1 MQFSM
6 LKFLEQHPLKDYT
19 TWGIGGPAR
28 LFCTVS
34 TINEMIEVMQTDER
48 FLVIGKGSNLLF
60 DDRGFNGLVILN
72 EIDFL
77 EQDDTTFFVGG
88 GRSFSHLG
96 AKTARMGYAGLEF
109 ASGIPGTVGGA
120 VYMNAGAGG
129 HETCDVLT
137 EVHFVDS
144 YRLHVLPRKAL
155 SFAYRSSPFQTMR
168 GAIVAAKF
176 DLKPCLE
183 AKKRQLDL
191 INYRMKTQ
199 PYGEKT
205 CGCVFRNPGDEG
217 AGALIDAC
225 GLKGLQ
231 IGDIEVSG
239 QHGNFLI
246 NRGQGRAC
254 DVLKLIAKIKQV
266 VKEKKGIDLEIE
278 VKTVDF

>member
-1 MQFSM
+1 M
-6 LKFLEQHPLKDYT
+6 LKFLEQQPLKDYT

-28 LFCTVS
+28 LFCVVE
-34 TINEMIEVMQTDER
+34 TIEEMVQAIRTEER
-48 FLVIGKGSNLLF
+48 FIVIGKGSNLLF

-72 EIDFL
+72 KINFL
-77 EQDDTTFFVGG
+77 EHEDVMFFVGG
-88 GRSFSHLG
+88 GFSFSHLG

-144 YRLHVLPRKAL
+144 YGLHVLPRKML
-155 SFAYRSSPFQTMR
+155 DFAYRSSPFQSMR

-176 DLKPCLE
+176 ELKTCE
-183 AKKRQLDL
+183 KAKKHQLDL
-191 INYRMKTQ
+191 MNYRMSTQ

-205 CGCVFRNPGDEG
+205 CGCVFRNPGGEG

-225 GLKGLQ
+225 DLKGLR
-231 IGDIEVSG
+231 IGDIEVSN
-239 QHGNFLI
+239 QHGNFLV

-254 DVLKLIAKIKQV
+254 DALKLIAKIKQI
-266 VKEKKGIDLEIE
+266 VKDKKGIDLEIE
-278 VKTVDF
+278 VKTIGF